1 MEEVVEESEW
11 PTTYMVISKTTE
23 FPGGGSSTMTRRD
36 DISFANDIGV
46 DATALALIPIY
57 EAEGYDFE
65 YVEVVTQQS
74 TKYDPRDS

>member
-1 MEEVVEESEW
+1 MEETVEESEW
-11 PTTYMVISKTTE
+11 PTTYVVFTKTTE
-23 FPGGGSSTMTRRD
+23 FPGGGSATETRRT

-46 DATALALIPIY
+46 DATALALIPIF

>member
-1 MEEVVEESEW
+1 MEETVEESEW
-11 PTTYMVISKTTE
+11 PTTYMVVSKTTE
-23 FPGGGSSTMTRRD
+23 FPGGGSSTLTRRD
-36 DISFANDIGV
+36 DISFANGIGV